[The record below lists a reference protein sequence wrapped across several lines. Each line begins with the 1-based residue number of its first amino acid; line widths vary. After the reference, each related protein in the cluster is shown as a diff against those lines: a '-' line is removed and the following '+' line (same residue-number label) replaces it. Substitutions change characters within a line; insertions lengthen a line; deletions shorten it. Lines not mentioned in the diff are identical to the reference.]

1 MNVNKESLF
10 LISNST
16 NFIYLIVL
24 GVFLLNEIHYFKTS
38 LYTSFLFFTPPLIFF
53 QIQNLKNQYIN
64 FTSNKTVQI

>member
-24 GVFLLNEIHYFKTS
+24 DVFLLKEIHYFKTS
-38 LYTSFLFFTPPLIFF
+38 LNASFLFFYNVI
-53 QIQNLKNQYIN
+53 NLFPSSKFENSIYK
-64 FTSNKTVQI
+64 FHK